1 VEVVGNDGKSLY
13 NGNSIRRPWQQ
24 EQKKKK
30 KQQQQN
36 NVILQVNNKE
46 VLLLKIRVSEHY
58 T

>member
-1 VEVVGNDGKSLY
+1 MEVVGNDGISLY

-24 EQKKKK
+24 EQKK